1 MIDLLNNITPDIV
14 GFAGVPD
21 LPLAIARRG
30 HLLAERLTLDAC
42 ARARIKTGAHTP
54 KFVSTPLTV
63 QREASLPP
71 TAIAI
76 R

>member
-1 MIDLLNNITPDIV
+1 MIDLLNNITPNIV
-14 GFAGVPD
+14 GFAGVPG
-21 LPLAIARRG
+21 LRLAIARRG

-42 ARARIKTGAHTP
+42 ASIKTGAHTP